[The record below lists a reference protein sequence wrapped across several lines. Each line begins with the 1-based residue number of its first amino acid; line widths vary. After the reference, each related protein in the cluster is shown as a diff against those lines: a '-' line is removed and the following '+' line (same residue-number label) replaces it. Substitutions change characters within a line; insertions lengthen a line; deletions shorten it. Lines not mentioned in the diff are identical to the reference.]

1 MATWHGGR
9 TDVTSTRPGR
19 TAVNQPPVFPHGQGG
34 LAVGSWLLGMR
45 QFLVPFGLDRSHRG
59 DRRIRGVRADRSRLF
74 VIFDPG
80 LPGWSGHRLRRDCSG
95 NVTVRRETLELPER
109 RCRMPAV
116 RPVVRAAAPA
126 DAEQVAAIFAHY
138 VATSVATFEE
148 VAPTAADWRRRLGD
162 LAGRNL
168 PFLVAE
174 ADGDGPVCG
183 FAYAS
188 PWRPKPAYRHTVEDT
203 VYLSP
208 GHTGRGLG
216 SALLGGLLAGCAAA
230 GARQVIA
237 VIADTGSDAS
247 AALHRRFGFTQAGVL
262 AGVGRKHGRWIDT
275 VLMQK
280 DLGSGE

>member
-1 MATWHGGR
+1 
-9 TDVTSTRPGR
+9 
-19 TAVNQPPVFPHGQGG
+19 
-34 LAVGSWLLGMR
+34 
-45 QFLVPFGLDRSHRG
+45 
-59 DRRIRGVRADRSRLF
+59 
-74 VIFDPG
+74 
-80 LPGWSGHRLRRDCSG
+80 
-95 NVTVRRETLELPER
+95 
-109 RCRMPAV
+109 MPAAQ
-116 RPVVRAAAPA
+116 PVVRAAVPA
-126 DAEQVAAIFAHY
+126 DAEPVAAIFAHY

-148 VAPTAADWRRRLGD
+148 VAPTAADWRQRLGD

-174 ADGDGPVCG
+174 ADGVEGSEVSGSVCG

-208 GHTGRGLG
+208 GHTGRGIG

-247 AALHRRFGFTQAGVL
+247 AALHRRFGFTRAGML
-262 AGVGRKHGRWIDT
+262 SGVGRKHGRWIDT

-280 DLGSGE
+280 ELTRRDRGPGE